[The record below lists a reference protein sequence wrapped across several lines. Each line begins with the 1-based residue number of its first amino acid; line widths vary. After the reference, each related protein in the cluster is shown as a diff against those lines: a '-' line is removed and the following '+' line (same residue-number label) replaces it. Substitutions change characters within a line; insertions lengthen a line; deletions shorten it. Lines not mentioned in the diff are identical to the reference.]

1 MMGGACVHRGWMAGN
16 VAWRVRARACVRV
29 LRVVKQFKGDGAG
42 WGRGERDSGVFLTRG
57 VALVTAGAAFGAL
70 SCAATAV
77 AATDAA
83 DGMKSDDAD
92 LITDDAE
99 SSTRGTGPVRPSLR
113 ICAN

>member
-1 MMGGACVHRGWMAGN
+1 M
-16 VAWRVRARACVRV
+16 AWRVRARACVRV
-29 LRVVKQFKGDGAG
+29 LRVVKNILEGMEQG

-57 VALVTAGAAFGAL
+57 VALVAAGAAFGAL
-70 SCAATAV
+70 SCAATAA

-99 SSTRGTGPVRPSLR
+99 SRTRGTGPVRPSLR
-113 ICAN
+113 ICAH